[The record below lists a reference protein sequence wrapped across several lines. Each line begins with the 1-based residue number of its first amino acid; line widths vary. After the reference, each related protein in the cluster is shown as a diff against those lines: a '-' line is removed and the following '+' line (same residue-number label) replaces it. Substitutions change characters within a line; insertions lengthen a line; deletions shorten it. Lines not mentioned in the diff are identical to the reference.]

1 MKLAVGAWILLV
13 MLNAGCANSSLD
25 KKITFELTALR
36 VSVILDKVS
45 KATGVQ
51 HGLDEVFRK
60 EVLVLKVKDVSARE
74 LTDQMAIA
82 LDGEWISKDGKRI
95 LTRTPALQ
103 VKLKAQI
110 KAKKIEMFSRSLKSD
125 AYQRRAI
132 MRAHDAPPKNELGID
147 AELKRLEEIRL
158 EHREIL

>member
-1 MKLAVGAWILLV
+1 
-13 MLNAGCANSSLD
+13 
-25 KKITFELTALR
+25 
-36 VSVILDKVS
+36 
-45 KATGVQ
+45 
-51 HGLDEVFRK
+51 
-60 EVLVLKVKDVSARE
+60 
-74 LTDQMAIA
+74 
-82 LDGEWISKDGKRI
+82 
-95 LTRTPALQ
+95 LQ